1 MWFLY
6 IPISVT
12 FPLKALSAFG
22 DRPPRCCHSYGTAIW
37 SLQAPTLFFL
47 WFTQSAWQAA
57 HHLPEDFILSTI
69 LPPGARY
76 HLSAKSH
83 ITSSLV
89 IKKRLH
95 WWSSVK
101 SHHFKRGSHCFG
113 PTGLGL
119 QNPACFCKVPVMFMA
134 SKVPTL
140 SCLHLGIYLTTGTEN
155 RSPGCSCHFVLR
167 NTGLDTA
174 LETALA
180 HGEYCSY
187 VASNLYHWRHSM
199 GQLLEDSVDTD
210 QYAAP
215 HYFTWE
221 LVEQTAGCCRLLSE
235 VSFLSLLSSCGG
247 WIRPRTAYIIGHHSL
262 ILSTNNSDNLNTYE
276 HTHSSCYH
284 LTFPSTTINNIH
296 PPCLLSI
303 QTTYCQLH
311 LATLKKVPKKESIL
325 LAKSKSGNFR
335 CTQSEWFLKAAQS
348 LQWILNGRKKEVGW
362 CWLEFTISNL
372 LHWEHRGC
380 IPEAETLE
388 WRCWTEIR
396 KSLRALGSECEC
408 E

>member
-1 MWFLY
+1 
-6 IPISVT
+6 
-12 FPLKALSAFG
+12 
-22 DRPPRCCHSYGTAIW
+22 
-37 SLQAPTLFFL
+37 
-47 WFTQSAWQAA
+47 
-57 HHLPEDFILSTI
+57 
-69 LPPGARY
+69 
-76 HLSAKSH
+76 
-83 ITSSLV
+83 
-89 IKKRLH
+89 
-95 WWSSVK
+95 
-101 SHHFKRGSHCFG
+101 
-113 PTGLGL
+113 
-119 QNPACFCKVPVMFMA
+119 MA

-140 SCLHLGIYLTTGTEN
+140 SCSHLGIYLTTGTEN

-210 QYAAP
+210 HCAAP